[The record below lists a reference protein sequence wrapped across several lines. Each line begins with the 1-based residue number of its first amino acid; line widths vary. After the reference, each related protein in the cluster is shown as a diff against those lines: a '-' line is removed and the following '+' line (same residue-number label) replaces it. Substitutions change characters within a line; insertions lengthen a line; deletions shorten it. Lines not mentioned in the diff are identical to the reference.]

1 MPQIKLIISLMS
13 IVALII
19 IGVAVFLFTHL
30 SGLNMTQGIV
40 LVGIAIFGLI
50 LVIVIIFMV
59 MKGMRIK
66 K

>member
-19 IGVAVFLFTHL
+19 IGVAIFLFTHL

-40 LVGIAIFGLI
+40 LVGVAIFGLI
-50 LVIVIIFMV
+50 LVIVIIFIV
-59 MKGMRIK
+59 MKGVRIQK
-66 K
+66 